1 MLFLGG
7 MEKSTL
13 KEISES
19 LGKERSGQAFKACT
33 SEA

>member
-7 MEKSTL
+7 KEKSTL

-19 LGKERSGQAFKACT
+19 LGKERSGQAFKVGT
-33 SEA
+33 TEA